1 MTPAQ
6 GSPRNF
12 STDFLV
18 IGQLGRAHGVKGE
31 IRMSLLTDFPERLQ
45 CRGGSMR
52 TATGSRLA
60 IDGQM
65 GVLPHNRPAPT
76 IIYIGEQH
84 KPVRI
89 TNCRGI
95 GHPSSQE
102 VMLVTFEGYNDR
114 EKVETLRSQMVY
126 VRTDERP
133 PLPEGEYYQHQLLGL
148 QVTDE
153 DGKALG
159 VLVDILRTGA
169 NDVYIIKAETGR
181 EILCPAI
188 DSTILGVDLE
198 QGEMRV
204 HLLPG
209 LMED

>member
-31 IRMSLLTDFPERLQ
+31 IRMLLLTDFPERLQ
-45 CRGGSMR
+45 SGLIM
-52 TATGSRLA
+52 
-60 IDGQM
+60 
-65 GVLPHNRPAPT
+65 
-76 IIYIGEQH
+76 YIGEQH

-89 TNCRGI
+89 TNCRGL
-95 GHPSSQE
+95 GHSSGQE

-114 EKVETLRSQMVY
+114 EKVEALRCQMVY

-148 QVTDE
+148 RVMDE
-153 DGKALG
+153 VGKALG

-188 DSTILGVDLE
+188 DSTMLGVDLE